1 MDKDFVPADR
11 KIQVRAL
18 PKTTQ
23 TQSDSGEEL
32 QILVDMGSSEDHAL
46 TALRIS
52 YGTIRGMVSVEEF
65 YKDDN
70 TPV

>member
-23 TQSDSGEEL
+23 TQSDSGEGL
-32 QILVDMGSSEDHAL
+32 HILVDMDSSEDHAL
-46 TALRIS
+46 TALCIS

>member
-1 MDKDFVPADR
+1 MDKAFVLEDR
-11 KIQVRAL
+11 KKEARAL
-18 PKTTQ
+18 PRPTQ
-23 TQSDSGEEL
+23 PLSDSGEEL

-52 YGTIRGMVSVEEF
+52 YGTIRGMISVEEF